1 MNPSSLDQLKYVRAR
16 LDDTIL
22 ALEGP
27 TPDYV
32 VAYSKLYLVIGSV
45 TDLRA
50 VFADLKRKVRVWR
63 PTGSGK

>member
-1 MNPSSLDQLKYVRAR
+1 VTPSSLEQLKYVRAR

-32 VAYSKLYLVIGSV
+32 AAYSKLYLVMGSV

-50 VFADLKRKVRVWR
+50 VFAELKGKVRVWR